1 MTRRLIADIGGTNAR
16 FAIAEDGAAGPVE
29 ALPSASFPSFD
40 DALAAALGRLGGE
53 SIREA
58 AIAAAGPVSEGAI
71 DVTNL
76 PWRIEARAVAAEL
89 GGAEVRLLN
98 DLEAV
103 ALALPRLGD
112 GERAPL
118 RQTARTERGRAL
130 LAVNVGSGFGAA
142 AAVPTVA
149 GWAAVAGEPGHMAY
163 AAATEDEWEQ
173 RGAVTSIEDVLSGR
187 GLAALYRRLGGTDAD
202 APAEVFDAGA
212 EDTAAAAATAL
223 LARLLGRVAGD
234 LVLATG
240 AWSGVFLCGSVVS
253 RPRGDAFDRTLL
265 EAFDA
270 KGAMAARMARVPV
283 WRITAPNPALLGLA
297 SLRF

>member
-16 FAIAEDGAAGPVE
+16 FAISEDGAAGPVE
-29 ALPSASFPSFD
+29 TLPSASFPTFG
-40 DALAAALGRLGGE
+40 DALSAALERLGRADIQE
-53 SIREA
+53 V
-58 AIAAAGPVSEGAI
+58 AIAAAGPVSNGAI

-112 GERAPL
+112 GDRAPL
-118 RQTARTERGRAL
+118 RQVASFERGRAL

-149 GWAAVAGEPGHMAY
+149 GWVALAGEPGHMGY

-173 RGAVTSIEDVLSGR
+173 RVAVTSVEDILSGR
-187 GLAALYRRLGGTDAD
+187 GLVALYRRLGGAGAQT
-202 APAEVFDAGA
+202 PAEVFHAGDDVA
-212 EDTAAAAATAL
+212 EAAIAFFV
-223 LARLLGRVAGD
+223 RLLGRVAGD

-240 AWSGVFLCGSVVS
+240 AWSGVFLCGGVVS
-253 RPRGDAFDRTLL
+253 HPRGKAFERILL

-270 KGAMAARMARVPV
+270 KGAMVDRMQRVPV
-283 WRITAPNPALLGLA
+283 WRITAVNPALLGLA
-297 SLRF
+297 SMRF